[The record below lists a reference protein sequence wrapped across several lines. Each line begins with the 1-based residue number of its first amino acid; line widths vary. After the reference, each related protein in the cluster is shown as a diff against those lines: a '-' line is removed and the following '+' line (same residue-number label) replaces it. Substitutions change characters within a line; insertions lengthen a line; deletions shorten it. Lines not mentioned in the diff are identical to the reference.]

1 MKNVVDQTPAQI
13 DGRETYRYTDRQCK
27 NDPKRQHISHGSTV
41 GEKLQK
47 QKNCTTDSHCNKDNN
62 SQRQRQPLQ
71 QTQQLCTHGHTPIHT
86 HIHTHTHTHTHTYI
100 HTYQRRHTRYDR
112 YDHGRTT
119 FGQGWSA
126 KVVQKSDKKMLTSY
140 DRTRH
145 VHA

>member
-1 MKNVVDQTPAQI
+1 MLGHQLAIQALEYSPRPSALGCAHGPEWVVMPQQPCQI
-13 DGRETYRYTDRQCK
+13 
-27 NDPKRQHISHGSTV
+27 V
-41 GEKLQK
+41 
-47 QKNCTTDSHCNKDNN
+47 
-62 SQRQRQPLQ
+62 
-71 QTQQLCTHGHTPIHT
+71 
-86 HIHTHTHTHTHTYI
+86 YI
-100 HTYQRRHTRYDR
+100 VLRQRRHTRYDP